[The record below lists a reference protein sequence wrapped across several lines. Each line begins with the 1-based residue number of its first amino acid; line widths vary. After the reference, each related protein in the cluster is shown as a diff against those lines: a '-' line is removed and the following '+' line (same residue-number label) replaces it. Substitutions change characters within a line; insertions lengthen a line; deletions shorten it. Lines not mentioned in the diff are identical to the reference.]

1 MSSYSDL
8 RFSEDPN
15 QMVAG
20 VVAYHRK
27 LFGAHIDNLWV
38 VLNLHLNNN
47 PLTFTLEG
55 ANEVLEELFLDFS
68 KDVRFAWLNTVI
80 DPPIF
85 NPQNVDDD
93 DDVQDDNDKGSKC
106 LDEAHC
112 SVPPLVL
119 AAIAEVNETLS
130 QLSFEEEIEDVP
142 SVLPPHLNEDAV
154 TVRPRE
160 SVLIT
165 EPVPYVTEASH
176 VFETDLAMSHLS
188 VIKSLKDGSNPRLV
202 QWKCG
207 ICSDSSLF
215 PGYLKVHRSF
225 KHLEEDPKLAPLLCL
240 LGEPIP
246 SLRSNIPTRT
256 SVGTT
261 C

>member
-8 RFSEDPN
+8 IFSEDSN

-27 LFGAHIDNLWV
+27 LFEAHIENLWD
-38 VLNLHLNNN
+38 VLNIHLENN

-68 KDVRFAWLNTVI
+68 KDVRFSWLNAVI

-93 DDVQDDNDKGSKC
+93 DVNDDEKGSKP
-106 LDEAHC
+106 LDEALC
-112 SVPPLVL
+112 SVPPLVV

-130 QLSFEEEIEDVP
+130 RLSFEEEIEDVP
-142 SVLPPHLNEDAV
+142 SVPPPSLNEDAV

-165 EPVPYVTEASH
+165 EPVPYVTKASH
-176 VFETDLAMSHLS
+176 VLKTDSAISHLS
-188 VIKSLKDGSNPRLV
+188 VIRSLKGSSTPRLV

-215 PGYLKVHRSF
+215 PGYLKVHRSLR
-225 KHLEEDPKLAPLLCL
+225 HPEDDTKLAPLLCPI
-240 LGEPIP
+240 GEPVP
-246 SLRSNIPTRT
+246 SLRSNLSTRT

-261 C
+261 S